1 MLKHSTEV
9 ALYIQS
15 KLNNETLFTG
25 STATVVRFISILFP
39 PKKLPLSAKRT
50 KTIVISKYHFVL
62 TTFLATQLHCN
73 KTFTKVVYEILK
85 AVTSPIIIVF
95 TYHHMAKTPD
105 SANHT
110 ILITYNT

>member
-1 MLKHSTEV
+1 MLKHSTEA

-62 TTFLATQLHCN
+62 TTFLAT
-73 KTFTKVVYEILK
+73 
-85 AVTSPIIIVF
+85 
-95 TYHHMAKTPD
+95 
-105 SANHT
+105 
-110 ILITYNT
+110 